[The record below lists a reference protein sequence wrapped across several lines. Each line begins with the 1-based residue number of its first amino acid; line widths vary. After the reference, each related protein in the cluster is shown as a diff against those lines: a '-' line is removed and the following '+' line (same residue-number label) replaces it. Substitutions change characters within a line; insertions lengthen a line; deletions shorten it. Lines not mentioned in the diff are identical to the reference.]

1 MVSKSII
8 DYIERMKRL
17 YQLIKLEKTGNCTEL
32 ARKMHVTK
40 RTIQNYMSEFR
51 SLGAVIIFDNIR
63 NTYRFD
69 NNFVLHARFEVEFTC
84 EIM

>member
-8 DYIERMKRL
+8 ANIERMKRL
-17 YQLIKLEKTGNCTEL
+17 YQLIKQEKTGTCTDL

-40 RTIQNYMSEFR
+40 RTIMNYISEFR
-51 SLGAVIIFDNIR
+51 SLGAVIKFDEVK
-63 NTYRFD
+63 NTYKFE

-84 EIM
+84 NP